1 MPIRVLVVDDSRF
14 FLRRIKEVLE
24 RDPGIVVVDVAE
36 NGVEAIEKAA
46 LHKPDIITMDIEM
59 PVMDGIT
66 AVKKIMESNPTPILI
81 FSSLSTDGAKPTLD
95 ALEAGALDYLPKRLD
110 DISPDKEQAQQKFRQ
125 RVIEIARTGK
135 VRMRVRQRIPTSA
148 IASAVPST
156 ASSHT
161 MARSG
166 GVSAST
172 ATTSSVGTSNASIP
186 RNARLLAIGTST
198 GGPVALQEVLT
209 KLPASFHLPIVLI
222 QHMPGTFTP
231 AFAQRLNQLCAIQ
244 VKEAEDG
251 DVLVPGT
258 AYLAPGGKQMV
269 LESRA
274 GRVMLHVRD
283 SEPGQNY
290 KPCVDITFS
299 SAAQVFP
306 GQVLA
311 IVLTGMGAD
320 GREGARLLKQTGSTV
335 WSQNE
340 ASCVVYGMPCAV
352 AEAGLSDKV
361 LPLNQIGPALNQ
373 RG

>member
-24 RDPGIVVVDVAE
+24 KDPGIVVVDVAV
-36 NGVEAIEKAA
+36 NGQEAVEKAA

-66 AVKKIMESNPTPILI
+66 AVRKIMESNPTPVLI
-81 FSSLSTDGAKPTLD
+81 FSSLSTDGAKPTLE

-110 DISPDKEQAQQKFRQ
+110 DISPDKELAHQNFRQ
-125 RVIEIARTGK
+125 RVIDIARTGK
-135 VRMRVRQRIPTSA
+135 VRMRVRQRIATT
-148 IASAVPST
+148 ASA
-156 ASSHT
+156 ASS
-161 MARSG
+161 
-166 GVSAST
+166 ST
-172 ATTSSVGTSNASIP
+172 VPRQSVGGIPAVSPAAAYVPGTTVTASIP
-186 RNARLLAIGTST
+186 RNTRLVAIGTST

-209 KLPASFHLPIVLI
+209 KLPANFHLPIVLI

-231 AFAQRLNQLCAIQ
+231 AFAQRLNQLCAIN

-251 DVLVPGT
+251 DVLSAGT

-274 GRVMLHVRD
+274 GRVMLRVRE

-290 KPCVDITFS
+290 KPCVDITFT
-299 SAAQVFP
+299 SAAQVYP

-320 GREGARLLKQTGSTV
+320 GREGSRLLKQTGSTV